1 MSKPDESVN
10 FLKNINGL
18 YGGDTYL
25 EKNGMSVLV
34 ASVIIIVV
42 LSIITYSEISSHL
55 NVIKQDWPNKR
66 CDPKY
71 IPLAGFINAPPGE
84 SKWGYTAKNFGF
96 CVNSILGEITQ
107 FITNPQQLIVGL
119 VSETLGVVNAMMG
132 KLSEFISTIR
142 TDVMN
147 FAQDVVARILN
158 LLVPIIT
165 MWHKMYDILKRS
177 TGVLGFVFY
186 FVDLVFFA
194 VIAWINLV
202 VGVIVEWLLFVFEVM
217 GIAGLIL
224 ALPMLVLFLLL
235 LWHFA
240 AMIVAAITEG
250 VGLALLADPFTAIIG
265 GVVEGVGVGMSAEA
279 VAGTAVVTGTM
290 LAVGAASLVA
300 VTAMLIV
307 MELYIVFILDPM
319 KDFMGLFPGFIQ
331 MPKDTHTEDIMWW
344 INALDITKGFVKPM
358 SFEKTSDAKKQQ
370 SAGKE
375 ITTDTSKKSE
385 SGKTFMG
392 EIAKGKKESFRNM
405 FY

>member
-1 MSKPDESVN
+1 MSKPDESIN

-18 YGGDTYL
+18 YGGNTYL
-25 EKNGMSVLV
+25 EKNGMSVIV
-34 ASVIIIVV
+34 ASVILVIVF
-42 LSIITYSEISSHL
+42 SIITYSEISSHL
-55 NVIKQDWPNKR
+55 NVIKQDWPNNR

-84 SKWGYTAKNFGF
+84 SKWGYTAKNFAF
-96 CVNSILGEITQ
+96 CVNNILGDITQ
-107 FITNPQQLIVGL
+107 FITNPQQLIIGL
-119 VSETLGVVNAMMG
+119 VSETLGAVNAMMG

-147 FAQDVVARILN
+147 FAQDVVARVLN

-165 MWHKMYDILKRS
+165 TWHKIYDILKRS
-177 TGVLGFVFY
+177 TGVLGFIFY
-186 FVDLVFFA
+186 FVDLIFFA
-194 VIAWINLV
+194 VISWINLL

-217 GIAGLIL
+217 GIAGLVL
-224 ALPMLVLFLLL
+224 SLPLLVLFLLL
-235 LWHFA
+235 LFNFA

-250 VGLALLADPFTAIIG
+250 VGLALLADPFTAILG
-265 GVVEGVGVGMSAEA
+265 GVVEGVGVAMGGEA
-279 VAGTAVVTGTM
+279 VAGAAVVSGTM
-290 LAVGAASLVA
+290 LAAGAASLAA

-319 KDFMGLFPGFIQ
+319 KDFMSLFPGFIEL
-331 MPKDTHTEDIMWW
+331 PKDAHTQDILWW

-370 SAGKE
+370 SVGKE
-375 ITTDTSKKSE
+375 LTTDTSNKSA
-385 SGKTFMG
+385 SGKTLMG
-392 EIAKGKKESFRNM
+392 EISKGKKESFRNI

>member
-1 MSKPDESVN
+1 MSKPDESIN

-34 ASVIIIVV
+34 ASVIIVVV

-55 NVIKQDWPNKR
+55 NVIKQDWPNNR
-66 CDPKY
+66 CNPKY

-96 CVNSILGEITQ
+96 CINNILSEITQ
-107 FITNPQQLIVGL
+107 FITNPQQLIIGL
-119 VSETLGVVNAMMG
+119 VSETLGAVNAIMG

-142 TDVMN
+142 TDIMN
-147 FAQDVVARILN
+147 FAQDVVARVLN

-217 GIAGLIL
+217 GITGIIFAVLVLPFILLIL
-224 ALPMLVLFLLL
+224 
-235 LWHFA
+235 WNFA
-240 AMIVAAITEG
+240 AIIVAMITEG

-265 GVVEGVGVGMSAEA
+265 GVVEGVGVEAAAAAVGGTIAASAGFLTFTA
-279 VAGTAVVTGTM
+279 VAMAVLTAI
-290 LAVGAASLVA
+290 
-300 VTAMLIV
+300 LIV
-307 MELYIVFILDPM
+307 MELYIAFILDPM

-331 MPKDTHTEDIMWW
+331 MPQDTKTENLLWW
-344 INALDITKGFVKPM
+344 VNALDITKDFVTPM
-358 SFEKTSDAKKQQ
+358 SFAKTSDAKKKQ

-375 ITTDTSKKSE
+375 LTTDTSNKSA
-385 SGKTFMG
+385 SGMTFSG